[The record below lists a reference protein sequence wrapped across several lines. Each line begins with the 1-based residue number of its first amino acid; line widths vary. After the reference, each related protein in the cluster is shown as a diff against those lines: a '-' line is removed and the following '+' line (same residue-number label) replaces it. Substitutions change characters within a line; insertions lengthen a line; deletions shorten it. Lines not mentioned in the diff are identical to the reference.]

1 MVPIEKHLQKI
12 KKLNIQTIRAPYSQ
26 LLGYSAGTVAK

>member
-12 KKLNIQTIRAPYSQ
+12 KKLNIQTITVPHSQ
-26 LLGYSAGTVAK
+26 LLGYSAGIAVK